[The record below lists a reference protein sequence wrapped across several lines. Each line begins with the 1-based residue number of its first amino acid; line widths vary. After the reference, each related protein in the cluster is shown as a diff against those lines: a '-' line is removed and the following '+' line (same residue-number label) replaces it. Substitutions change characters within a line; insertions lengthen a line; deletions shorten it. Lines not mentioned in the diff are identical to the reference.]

1 MGLEGYLSIVGKESP
16 DNGLKDA
23 QDVEQQPPN
32 CGSGVLQLPGDVS
45 LHGRFACLMNVAGY
59 ALL

>member
-1 MGLEGYLSIVGKESP
+1 MGNLSIVGKESP

-32 CGSGVLQLPGDVS
+32 CRSGVLQLPGNVP
-45 LHGRFACLMNVAGY
+45 LHGRVACLMNVEGY